1 MGGLYI
7 SECAVNKPYWTVEFY
22 RSILSVTSAG
32 TPVMSK
38 SGDQTP
44 GVLLL
49 GSHWRVSELDL

>member
-1 MGGLYI
+1 MYQ
-7 SECAVNKPYWTVEFY
+7 ECAVNKPYWTVEFHC
-22 RSILSVTSAG
+22 SILSVTLAG